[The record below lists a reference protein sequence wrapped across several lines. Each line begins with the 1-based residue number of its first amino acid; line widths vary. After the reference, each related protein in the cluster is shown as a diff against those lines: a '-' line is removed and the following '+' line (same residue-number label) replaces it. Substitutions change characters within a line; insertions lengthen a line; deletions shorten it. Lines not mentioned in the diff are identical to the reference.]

1 MDVNVLWW
9 DGVELD
15 SLLRDGD
22 RLKGSCELCNV
33 PSGSMKDG
41 KFLEIS
47 QRLFSYNA
55 LCCLELI

>member
-33 PSGSMKDG
+33 PSGSMKYG
-41 KFLEIS
+41 KFLEYLS
-47 QRLFSYNA
+47 DYS
-55 LCCLELI
+55 LITHCAAWS